1 MDSCRCISAL
11 DKYHTAFHIAVM
23 CKTISACCLLLFAS
37 LSLPAQ
43 PAQTNT
49 SAASLAELQS
59 QLSAL
64 MDEPRFAAAT
74 WGVKIVSLD
83 SKKTLFEHDAGKLFS
98 PASNCKLYTMALAL
112 DQLGG
117 DYRIKTSL
125 YSTARPDKRGTLKGD
140 LIVYGRGDP
149 TINARLNG
157 GDIYRALQPLVS
169 ALTNAGVSRITGD
182 LVGDESFITG
192 SPYGSGWAWDDVNY
206 YYGAEISALTI
217 NDNTLHV
224 FVQPGGKAGEPCQL
238 SIVPPTSHIVLSNR
252 TQTIAAGG
260 KRDLNFFRPGEQNVI
275 YVTGK
280 MPLGET
286 NFSEE
291 VTMHDPA
298 KLFVTFFK
306 EALRRNGIKVGGK
319 VRTMNWL
326 DRQVLPSDLSKWV
339 ELGAVESLPMRHI
352 NREVQKPSQNLYTDL
367 MLAHVGALVEQRI
380 SDRAKAG
387 DATNRAETVIGKIS
401 SEDLGVGELEK
412 FLQKIGVKRGDVKFE
427 EGSGLSRNNLVT
439 PNATAVLL
447 EYMSRHAEAESYL
460 NALPV
465 AGVDGSLRNRMK
477 KTRAEKNVHAKT
489 GTLRW
494 ANSLSGYVTTAS
506 GERLVFTLMLNRYA
520 APDAEHSARVELDKI
535 AVMLA
540 DFSGRTDQ
548 QP

>member
-1 MDSCRCISAL
+1 MLKRIPVL
-11 DKYHTAFHIAVM
+11 
-23 CKTISACCLLLFAS
+23 CLLLFVALKLSAQTNPSTAS
-37 LSLPAQ
+37 LS
-43 PAQTNT
+43 
-49 SAASLAELQS
+49 ELQTR
-59 QLSAL
+59 LATL
-64 MDEPRFAAAT
+64 MNESRFAAAT
-74 WGVKIVSLD
+74 WGVKVVSLE
-83 SKKTLFEHDAGKLFS
+83 SKKIVFEHDAGKLFS

-125 YSTARPDKRGTLKGD
+125 YSTAKPDKRGTLKGD

-157 GDIYRALQPLVS
+157 GDIYRALQPLVA
-169 ALTNAGVSRITGD
+169 ALTNAGVRGISGD
-182 LVGDESFITG
+182 LVGDERFITG

-217 NDNTLHV
+217 NDNTLRV
-224 FVQPGGKAGEPCQL
+224 SVQPGGKIGEPCQL
-238 SIVPPTSHIVLSNR
+238 SIAPNTSYIALSNR

-260 KRDLNFFRPGEQNVI
+260 KRNINFFRPGEQNVI

-280 MPLGET
+280 LPLGET

-298 KLFVTFFK
+298 RLFVTFFK
-306 EALRRNGIKVGGK
+306 EALQRNGIKVGGK
-319 VRTMNWL
+319 VRTVNWL
-326 DRQVLPSDLSKWV
+326 SPQVKAIDLSKWV
-339 ELGAVESLPMRHI
+339 ELGAVESLPMRDI

-367 MLAHVGALVEQRI
+367 MLAHVGELAQQRGSI
-380 SDRAKAG
+380 RTNVSD
-387 DATNRAETVIGKIS
+387 TTIQTETVIGRTS
-401 SEDLGVGELEK
+401 SEDLGVRELDK
-412 FLQKIGVKRGDVKFE
+412 FLKKIGVKRGDVEFE

-439 PNATAVLL
+439 PNATITLL
-447 EYMSRHAEAESYL
+447 EHMSRHNEAESYRQ
-460 NALPV
+460 ALPL

-494 ANSLSGYVTTAS
+494 ANSLSGYVTTAA
-506 GERLVFTLMLNRYA
+506 GERLAFSLMLNRYQ
-520 APDAEHSARVELDKI
+520 APDTEHAARNELDRI

-540 DFSGRTDQ
+540 EFSVRTDQ
-548 QP
+548 